1 MWVIRGVPGAVSPNI
16 AWKRTVYS
24 VPDIPAVAV
33 EYETSQPSI
42 TQHHIVMKVHLH
54 VVYLVDTI

>member
-1 MWVIRGVPGAVSPNI
+1 MGVSGAVLPDI

-33 EYETSQPSI
+33 EYETRQPSI
-42 TQHHIVMKVHLH
+42 IQHHIVMKVHLH
-54 VVYLVDTI
+54 VVS